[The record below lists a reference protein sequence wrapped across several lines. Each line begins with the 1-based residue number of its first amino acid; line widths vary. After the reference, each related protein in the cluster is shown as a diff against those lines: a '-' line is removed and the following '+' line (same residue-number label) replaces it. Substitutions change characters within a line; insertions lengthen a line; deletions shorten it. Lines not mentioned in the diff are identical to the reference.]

1 MDYIQSLIGKSI
13 DVEISGKSVFQGI
26 LIDAGLDLIVI
37 DNGQKFVYIPLVHIQ
52 NLKQSTVQRPHLEHV
67 FTVHDSDQADKIS
80 YRKVLENAK
89 GRFIEIYITGNQSFS
104 GYLTSIMND
113 YFVFHSPVF
122 KTIFVS
128 IEHVKWIIPYP
139 DNITPYAMDKDRFL
153 FVPNSL
159 PLSRTFKQQCK
170 KLEGVFAVFDLGFD
184 SDKVGLIEKVDGNK
198 IELRIAN
205 GDKLVWNLQHLKTF
219 HVP

>member
-52 NLKQSTVQRPHLEHV
+52 NLKQSTAQRPHLEHV

-113 YFVFHSPVF
+113 YFVFHSPRF
-122 KTIFVS
+122 QNNFCLYRPC
-128 IEHVKWIIPYP
+128 E
-139 DNITPYAMDKDRFL
+139 MDH
-153 FVPNSL
+153 S
-159 PLSRTFKQQCK
+159 LSR
-170 KLEGVFAVFDLGFD
+170 
-184 SDKVGLIEKVDGNK
+184 
-198 IELRIAN
+198 
-205 GDKLVWNLQHLKTF
+205 
-219 HVP
+219 